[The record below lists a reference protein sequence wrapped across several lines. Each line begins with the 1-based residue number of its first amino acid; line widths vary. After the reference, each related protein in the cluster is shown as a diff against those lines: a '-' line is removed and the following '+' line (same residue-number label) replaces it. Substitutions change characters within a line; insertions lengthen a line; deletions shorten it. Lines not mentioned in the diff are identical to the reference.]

1 MSAEKYQNKY
11 RIASARMKN
20 YDYASNGAYFITI
33 VTQNRDHFFGDIVDN
48 KMILNEIGKIAQKYW
63 DEIPQHFP
71 FIRLDEMVVMP
82 NHIHGILWIDDDLV
96 GGGCRDAINR
106 VSTATTEKF
115 EKTKKSGGITGK
127 NNPMFYDNI
136 SRVLRWYKGRYTF
149 EINKMAE
156 TRLIASLPNFACNPD
171 STTVSSV
178 MKTN

>member
-82 NHIHGILWIDDDLV
+82 NNIHGILFCLFSIY
-96 GGGCRDAINR
+96 IFII
-106 VSTATTEKF
+106 K
-115 EKTKKSGGITGK
+115 
-127 NNPMFYDNI
+127 
-136 SRVLRWYKGRYTF
+136 
-149 EINKMAE
+149 
-156 TRLIASLPNFACNPD
+156 
-171 STTVSSV
+171 
-178 MKTN
+178 